1 MRGVIARPG
10 RIALYTDAP
19 TTPTDDFYMDVPE
32 AAKALGVGRSTLYD
46 AIRNNTF
53 SLRYV
58 KVGSRIRI
66 SRYDVRQATGRTV

>member
-1 MRGVIARPG
+1 VSATIRSADRLL
-10 RIALYTDAP
+10 LYSNSTA
-19 TTPTDDFYMDVPE
+19 PTDDYYMDVPE